1 MQVIKSSVELV
12 NLMSYKEALNIT
24 ELATRV
30 CYKSEDKMKEGSA
43 EKLIKGIIKSKHFG
57 CLEHVNLTVRF
68 ICDRAT
74 THQLVRHRLMSFNQK
89 SQRYCKEDN
98 LEVIMPSGLS
108 VVDTETLRIWADSC
122 MEAEWAYSNLISAG
136 VKPETARSV
145 LPNCTA
151 TEIYATANIREW
163 RHFFEMRCDKTAQED
178 IRSLSLSLLCQMFE
192 QYPVFFEDM
201 VDKYAIMD

>member
-12 NLMSYKEALNIT
+12 NPMSYKEALNIT

-57 CLEHVNLTVRF
+57 CLEHVNLTVKF
-68 ICDRAT
+68 ICDRACS
-74 THQLVRHRLMSFNQK
+74 HQLVRHRLMSFNQK

-98 LEVIMPSGLS
+98 LEVI
-108 VVDTETLRIWADSC
+108 
-122 MEAEWAYSNLISAG
+122 
-136 VKPETARSV
+136 KPEGLENTSLWLESCRQAENAYAELIRRGEKPEVARGV
-145 LPNCTA
+145 LPNSTA

-163 RHFFEMRCDKTAQED
+163 RHFFELRCDKTAQKD
-178 IRSLSLSLLCQMFE
+178 IRMLALELLCQMFE
-192 QYPVFFEDM
+192 KYPVFFEDL
-201 VDKYAIMD
+201 VDKYAVMD

>member
-12 NLMSYKEALNIT
+12 NPMSDKEALNIT

-57 CLEHVNLTVRF
+57 CLEHVNLTVKF
-68 ICDRAT
+68 ICDRACS
-74 THQLVRHRLMSFNQK
+74 HQLVRHRLMSFNQK

-98 LEVIMPSGLS
+98 LEVI
-108 VVDTETLRIWADSC
+108 
-122 MEAEWAYSNLISAG
+122 
-136 VKPETARSV
+136 KPEGLENTSLWLESCRQAENAYAELIRRGEKPEVARGV
-145 LPNCTA
+145 LPNSTA

-163 RHFFEMRCDKTAQED
+163 RHFFELRCDKTAQKD
-178 IRSLSLSLLCQMFE
+178 IRMLALELLCQMFE
-192 QYPVFFEDM
+192 KYPVFFEDL
-201 VDKYAIMD
+201 VGKYACME

>member
-12 NLMSYKEALNIT
+12 NPMSYKEALNIT

-43 EKLIKGIIKSKHFG
+43 EKLIKGIIRSKHFG
-57 CLEHVNLTVRF
+57 CLEHVNLTVKF
-68 ICDRAT
+68 ICDRACS
-74 THQLVRHRLMSFNQK
+74 HQLVRHRLMSFNQK

-98 LEVIMPSGLS
+98 LEVI
-108 VVDTETLRIWADSC
+108 
-122 MEAEWAYSNLISAG
+122 
-136 VKPETARSV
+136 KPEGLENTSLWLESCRQAESAYAELIRRGEKPEVARGV
-145 LPNCTA
+145 LPNSTA
-151 TEIYATANIREW
+151 TEIYATANLREW
-163 RHFFEMRCDKTAQED
+163 RHFFELRCHRTAQRD
-178 IRSLSLSLLCQMFE
+178 IRSLALSLLCQMFK

>member
-12 NLMSYKEALNIT
+12 NPMSYKEALNIT

-57 CLEHVNLTVRF
+57 CLEHVNLTVKF
-68 ICDRAT
+68 ICDRACS
-74 THQLVRHRLMSFNQK
+74 HQLVRHRLMSFNQK

-98 LEVIMPSGLS
+98 LEVI
-108 VVDTETLRIWADSC
+108 
-122 MEAEWAYSNLISAG
+122 
-136 VKPETARSV
+136 KPEGLENTSLWLESCRQAENAYAELIRRGEKPEVARGV
-145 LPNCTA
+145 LPNSTA

-163 RHFFEMRCDKTAQED
+163 RHFFELRCDKTAQKD
-178 IRSLSLSLLCQMFE
+178 IRMLALELLCQMFE
-192 QYPVFFEDM
+192 KYPVFFEDL
-201 VDKYAIMD
+201 VDKHACME

>member
-12 NLMSYKEALNIT
+12 NPMSYKEALNIT

-57 CLEHVNLTVRF
+57 CLEHVNLTVKF
-68 ICDRAT
+68 ICDRACS
-74 THQLVRHRLMSFNQK
+74 HQLVRHRLMSFNQK

-98 LEVIMPSGLS
+98 LEVI
-108 VVDTETLRIWADSC
+108 
-122 MEAEWAYSNLISAG
+122 
-136 VKPETARSV
+136 KPEGLENTSLWLESCRQAENAYAELIRRGEKPEVARGV
-145 LPNCTA
+145 LPNSTA

-163 RHFFEMRCDKTAQED
+163 RHFFELRCDKTAQKD
-178 IRSLSLSLLCQMFE
+178 IRMLALELLCQMFE
-192 QYPVFFEDM
+192 KYPVFFEDL
-201 VDKYAIMD
+201 VGKYACME

>member
-12 NLMSYKEALNIT
+12 NPMSYKEALNIT

-57 CLEHVNLTVRF
+57 CLEHVNLTVKF
-68 ICDRAT
+68 ICDRACS
-74 THQLVRHRLMSFNQK
+74 HQLVRHRLMSFNQK

-98 LEVIMPSGLS
+98 LEVIKPDGLKN
-108 VVDTETLRIWADSC
+108 TAIWLESC
-122 MEAEWAYSNLISAG
+122 RQAENAYAELIRRG
-136 VKPETARSV
+136 EKPEVARGV
-145 LPNCTA
+145 LPNSTA

-163 RHFFEMRCDKTAQED
+163 RHFFELRCDKTAQKD
-178 IRSLSLSLLCQMFE
+178 IRMLALELLCQMFE
-192 QYPVFFEDM
+192 KYPVFFEDL
-201 VDKYAIMD
+201 VGKYACME

>member
-1 MQVIKSSVELV
+1 MEVIKSSVELV
-12 NLMSYKEALNIT
+12 NPMSYKEALNIT

-89 SQRYCKEDN
+89 SQRYCREDN
-98 LEVIMPSGLS
+98 LEVIKPSGLDVS
-108 VVDTETLRIWADSC
+108 NTKAMRIWADSC
-122 MEAEWAYSNLISAG
+122 IQAERAYADLISIG

-163 RHFFEMRCDKTAQED
+163 RHFFEMRCDRTAQED
-178 IRSLSLSLLCQMFE
+178 IRSLALFLLCQMFK

-201 VDKYAIMD
+201 VDKYAVMD